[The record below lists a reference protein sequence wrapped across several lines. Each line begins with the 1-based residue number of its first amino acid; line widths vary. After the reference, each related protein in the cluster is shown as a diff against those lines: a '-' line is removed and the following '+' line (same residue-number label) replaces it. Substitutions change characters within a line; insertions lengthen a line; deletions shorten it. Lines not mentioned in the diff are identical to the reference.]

1 MLLDSEWQRLI
12 DRLQDFGYNITEID
26 YRTPI
31 HEALYHIRT
40 CECCLSYEGMWHYMA
55 KNLFKPH
62 IVLSNS
68 AITRWHTPAAVKI
81 DKTDRNFYIDRGY
94 EEFEYYIES
103 ATERAENYKNVFF
116 RFVNGF

>member
-1 MLLDSEWQRLI
+1 
-12 DRLQDFGYNITEID
+12 
-26 YRTPI
+26 
-31 HEALYHIRT
+31 
-40 CECCLSYEGMWHYMA
+40 MA

-68 AITRWHTPAAVKI
+68 SITRWHTPAAVKI
-81 DKTDRNFYIDRGY
+81 DKNKSFYIDTDMKKL
-94 EEFEYYIES
+94 EYLIES